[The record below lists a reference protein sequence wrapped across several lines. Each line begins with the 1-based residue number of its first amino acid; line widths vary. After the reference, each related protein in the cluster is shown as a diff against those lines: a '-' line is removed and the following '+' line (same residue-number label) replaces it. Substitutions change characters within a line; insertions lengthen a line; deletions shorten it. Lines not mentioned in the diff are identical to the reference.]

1 MLDYKLANITKS
13 RYNMIEKII
22 LGLDE
27 EGNKYSDRLNQ
38 ELNKKQDLKEI
49 ISLIKTVA
57 GKSLLLYE
65 LCLIIF
71 ADNKVDPKE
80 LLAIDEVMAL
90 IEIEGRLKE
99 KQ

>member
-1 MLDYKLANITKS
+1 
-13 RYNMIEKII
+13 MIEKII

>member
-1 MLDYKLANITKS
+1 M
-13 RYNMIEKII
+13 
-22 LGLDE
+22 
-27 EGNKYSDRLNQ
+27 
-38 ELNKKQDLKEI
+38 
-49 ISLIKTVA
+49 A